1 VKPRDINTTIKR
13 GEKEGRGV
21 EKSWSE
27 INSFMRADSQSLKR
41 GDNQNSVGHFL
52 QTRDKLKHF

>member
-13 GEKEGRGV
+13 GEKEGRGLV
-21 EKSWSE
+21 ESWSE
-27 INSFMRADSQSLKR
+27 INSFIRADSQSLKG

-52 QTRDKLKHF
+52 QIYGRLKHF